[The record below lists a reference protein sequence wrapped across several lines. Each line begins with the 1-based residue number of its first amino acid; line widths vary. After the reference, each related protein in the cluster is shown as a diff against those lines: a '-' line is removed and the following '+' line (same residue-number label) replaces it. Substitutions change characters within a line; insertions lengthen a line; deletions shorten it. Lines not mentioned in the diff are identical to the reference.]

1 MTIYSHDQDFG
12 FNQSDELEMSDKL
25 NLRLGQLHSFC
36 LLFLRINYIN
46 GDVFMNN
53 EFEKIINFDPEKEM
67 AWYAISFFT
76 NYDNKVLSTLNTK
89 LKDPVEFGSDFDEC
103 IMISQEITETKRGKE
118 VKKTVNMMPGYLYCH
133 CIMTDKVWY
142 AIRNTPGIT
151 GIIGSHGKASKPT
164 PIPQEEMDP
173 LLALIG
179 RSQSRVLD
187 PTVLK
192 LGSYV
197 RILSGPFVNKEGI
210 IKSINTKAN
219 TVLLSIDAFGRELE
233 IEINLAD
240 IASK

>member
-1 MTIYSHDQDFG
+1 MNEEY
-12 FNQSDELEMSDKL
+12 EKL
-25 NLRLGQLHSFC
+25 
-36 LLFLRINYIN
+36 
-46 GDVFMNN
+46 
-53 EFEKIINFDPEKEM
+53 KNFDADKEM
-67 AWYAISFFT
+67 AWYAISFFA

-164 PIPQEEMDP
+164 PIPQKEMEP
-173 LLALIG
+173 LLALVG
-179 RSQSRVLD
+179 RSEPRTFD
-187 PTVLK
+187 PSLK
-192 LGSYV
+192 IGNYV
-197 RILSGPFVNKEGI
+197 RILAGPFINKEGI

-233 IEINLAD
+233 IEINLAE
-240 IASK
+240 ISVQSI